1 MSKDRDYIKELFDSD
16 GITAP
21 ESLSEENML
30 AMLEKAGAAEADAP
44 GGSRQTVQARL
55 QTQPG
60 TPDPVVKA
68 TETTPTNKAE
78 AAGPVGTGQTAKSEA
93 TSKVYEKKRASW
105 RPYVKRWAA
114 VAAAAAIV
122 LFGISGLF
130 DIIGPAPDTSASG
143 DELYTFRNEHEINK
157 VLKSMDTGISF
168 GRIRFGNSPEVLTD
182 YDTGAELMEYE
193 SAPDAGLKSNEA
205 VGAESTPVTDSSG
218 YSETYL
224 QVEDVDEADIVK
236 TDGKYIYY
244 VNTKR
249 EVVILE
255 AKDGK
260 AKKLSTIGSSG
271 VENYIH
277 DIYLKGD
284 KLITI
289 GKFYRNDSDESAS
302 GIVVY
307 DISDRS
313 APEFLY
319 DFSQTGEILSSRM
332 VGDYVY
338 LVTNDWV
345 YKGKHNMPM
354 CGSSDNLSTM
364 KAGDI
369 CCVPEPHSTSYIVLS
384 AIDVSAGKQ
393 GKSRTKAILGASEE
407 IYCNDHNLYAI
418 SAEYDRDTYTYYTR
432 IVRASLDGVNIR
444 FNGTGRVRGY
454 AINQFAMDESDG
466 YFRIA
471 TTSERDGMDVNNL
484 YVLDSGLREAGKV
497 TGFARNES
505 IKAVRY
511 FGSKAY
517 VITYEAIDPLFIIDL
532 SDPAAP
538 AIEGEVMIDGF
549 STLLVP
555 VSEGRL
561 LGIGHATGDNGY
573 GGEYD
578 SGLKIV
584 LFDISD
590 PSEPKVLD
598 SKEFKDMSSFAQD
611 DHHALNINKQ
621 DGWFAIPYE
630 IYRYD
635 EVFDGDVIDFE
646 EDAEE
651 PSDVIDSDDTGIA
664 TDEPA
669 VEETHE
675 AGILVFTAGDKFGSV
690 DQHKLD
696 ATELYRSVY
705 IGDWIYALD
714 GNGEVYSFKPA
725 L

>member
-1 MSKDRDYIKELFDSD
+1 MFDSD
-16 GITAP
+16 GIRAP

-30 AMLEKAGAAEADAP
+30 AMLEAAEEKEA
-44 GGSRQTVQARL
+44 GRQKQQAKWE
-55 QTQPG
+55 
-60 TPDPVVKA
+60 PVK
-68 TETTPTNKAE
+68 P
-78 AAGPVGTGQTAKSEA
+78 AA
-93 TSKVYEKKRASW
+93 EKKLAEKREPW

-114 VAAAAAIV
+114 VAAAAVIA

-143 DELYTFRNEHEINK
+143 DELYTFRSEREIDK
-157 VLKSMDTGISF
+157 ILRSMDTGI
-168 GRIRFGNSPEVLTD
+168 RFPRYYYGESSDSGLVEYETAPAEDAVTAD
-182 YDTGAELMEYE
+182 GAE
-193 SAPDAGLKSNEA
+193 KSM
-205 VGAESTPVTDSSG
+205 SSSVTDSPG

-244 VNTKR
+244 VNTDR

-260 AKKLSTIGSSG
+260 TKKLSTIGSSG
-271 VENYIH
+271 MENYIH

-284 KLITI
+284 KLITV
-289 GKFYRNDSDESAS
+289 GKFYRNDSDEGAS

-307 DISDRS
+307 DISDRTD
-313 APEFLY
+313 PEVLY
-319 DFSQTGEILSSRM
+319 DFSQTGDILSSRM

-345 YKGKHNMPM
+345 YKGKRSMPM
-354 CGSSDNLSTM
+354 CGTSDSLNSM
-364 KAGDI
+364 KATDI

-384 AIDVSAGKQ
+384 AIDVSSGTQ
-393 GKSRTKAILGASEE
+393 GKCRTKAILGASDE
-407 IYCNDHNLYAI
+407 IYCNDHNLYVT
-418 SAEYDRDTYTYYTR
+418 SAEYDSDSYTYYTR
-432 IVRASLDGVNIR
+432 IVRAALNGTDIR
-444 FNGTGRVRGY
+444 FSGTARVRGY
-454 AINQFAMDESDG
+454 AVNQFAMDEKDG

-484 YVLDSGLREAGKV
+484 FVLDSGLKEAGQV

-505 IKAVRY
+505 IKSVRY
-511 FGSKAY
+511 FGDKAY
-517 VITYEAIDPLFIIDL
+517 VITYQAIDPLFIIDL
-532 SDPAAP
+532 SDPADP
-538 AIEGEVMIDGF
+538 KIEGEVMIDGF

-573 GGEYD
+573 GGEFEN
-578 SGLKIV
+578 GLKLV

-590 PSEPKVLD
+590 PSEPKILD
-598 SKEFKDMSSFAQD
+598 SKEFEDMSSFAQS
-611 DHHALNINKQ
+611 DHHALTINRE

-630 IYRYD
+630 IYRYN
-635 EVFDGDVIDFE
+635 EWLDGDDTVVIED
-646 EDAEE
+646 DAEA
-651 PSDVIDSDDTGIA
+651 PSEALDGEDVEIA
-664 TDEPA
+664 IDEPA
-669 VEETHE
+669 VTEMHE
-675 AGILVFTAGDKFGSV
+675 AGILVFTADDKFGSI

-696 ATELYRSVY
+696 ATQLFRSVY
-705 IGDWIYALD
+705 IGEWIYALD
-714 GNGEVYSFKPA
+714 AKGNVYSFKPA

>member
-1 MSKDRDYIKELFDSD
+1 MSKDRDYIKGLFDSD

-30 AMLEKAGAAEADAP
+30 AMLKAAEEK
-44 GGSRQTVQARL
+44 Q
-55 QTQPG
+55 
-60 TPDPVVKA
+60 
-68 TETTPTNKAE
+68 AE
-78 AAGPVGTGQTAKSEA
+78 APAEKKPSAEKTF
-93 TSKVYEKKRASW
+93 EKKRASW
-105 RPYVKRWAA
+105 RPYVGRWAA
-114 VAAAAAIV
+114 VAAAAVIAV
-122 LFGISGLF
+122 FGISGLF
-130 DIIGPAPDTSASG
+130 DIIGPAPDTSAVG
-143 DELYTFRNEHEINK
+143 DELYTFKNEREINK

-168 GRIRFGNSPEVLTD
+168 GRLRSNGRLVEYEVLD
-182 YDTGAELMEYE
+182 GDM
-193 SAPDAGLKSNEA
+193 
-205 VGAESTPVTDSSG
+205 AESEAAPMDSAAKDSG
-218 YSETYL
+218 SEAALTSGDASGHSETYL

-244 VNTKR
+244 VNTDR

-260 AKKLSTIGSSG
+260 TKKLSTIGSSG

-284 KLITI
+284 KLITV
-289 GKFYRNDSDESAS
+289 GRFYRNDDEEGSS

-313 APEFLY
+313 DPKVLY
-319 DFSQTGEILSSRM
+319 DFSQTGDILSSRM

-345 YKGKHNMPM
+345 YKGKRNVPL
-354 CGSSDNLSTM
+354 CGPYDSLSSL
-364 KAGDI
+364 KASDI
-369 CCVPEPHSTSYIVLS
+369 CCMPEPHSTSYIVLS
-384 AIDVSAGKQ
+384 AIDVSSGEQ
-393 GKSRTKAILGASEE
+393 GKSRTRAILGASDE
-407 IYCNDHNLYAI
+407 IYCNDHNLYI
-418 SAEYDRDTYTYYTR
+418 TSAEYDSDTYTCYTR
-432 IVRASLDGVNIR
+432 IVRAALDGINVK
-444 FNGTGRVRGY
+444 FNGTARVRGY
-454 AINQFAMDESDG
+454 AVNQFAMDERDG

-484 YVLDSGLREAGKV
+484 YVLDSGLKEAGKV

-505 IKAVRY
+505 IKSVRY
-511 FGSKAY
+511 FGDKAY

-532 SDPAAP
+532 SDPKDP
-538 AIEGEVMIDGF
+538 KIEGEVMIDGF

-573 GGEYD
+573 GGEFEN
-578 SGLKIV
+578 GLKLV

-590 PSEPKVLD
+590 PSEPKILD
-598 SKEFKDMSSFAQD
+598 SKEFEDMSSFAQS
-611 DHHALNINKQ
+611 DHHALTVNK
-621 DGWFAIPYE
+621 DEGWFAIPYE
-630 IYRYD
+630 IYRYEEWLD
-635 EVFDGDVIDFE
+635 DDVIIEDDLIV

-651 PSDVIDSDDTGIA
+651 PSESTDS
-664 TDEPA
+664 
-669 VEETHE
+669 EETEEIIEEPVEDYGHE
-675 AGILVFTAGDKFGSV
+675 AGILVFKAGDKFGKM
-690 DQHKLD
+690 DQHKID
-696 ATELYRSVY
+696 ATQLFRSVY

-714 GNGEVYSFKPA
+714 AHGEVYSFKPA